1 MRRLLTI
8 ALLALAL
15 TRPCAADESPAPAV
29 VVTTSVLEQATRDL
43 LGPQSPVTV
52 TSLQPP
58 ASCPGHFD
66 LSPRLLPALRQ
77 ARLLLRHDFQ
87 AGLDTRLEGIAGP
100 ELHIA
105 ALPSSGSLLV
115 PAHYEALLQAA
126 ADQLAQ
132 AWPDQADT
140 VRARL
145 QALRP
150 DLQALDRQLRQEALP
165 LAGAPVIAAFHQQDF
180 CRYLGLDVVA
190 VLPPGEDHS
199 PRRLQPL
206 LEARAE
212 AVVGNLQN
220 GRQAAEA
227 LAERRDQPVAIL
239 SNFPGVPG
247 YGDDLAALCRA
258 NLEQLR
264 AALRT
269 QSCGQP

>member
-1 MRRLLTI
+1 MRRLLPLI
-8 ALLALAL
+8 LLALAL
-15 TRPCAADESPAPAV
+15 LTPCAADEAPAPAV
-29 VVTTSVLEQATRDL
+29 VVTTSLLEQAARDL
-43 LGPQSPVTV
+43 LGPDSPVAV
-52 TSLQPP
+52 TSLLPP

-66 LSPRLLPALRQ
+66 LSPRLLPALRR

-87 AGLDTRLEGIAGP
+87 AGLDARLEGVAGP
-100 ELHIA
+100 DLRIA

-126 ADQLAQ
+126 ADQLAR
-132 AWPDQADT
+132 AFTDQADT
-140 VRARL
+140 IAANL
-145 QALRP
+145 AALRP
-150 DLQALDRQLRQEALP
+150 GLEALDRRLHQSARP

-199 PRRLQPL
+199 PRALQPL
-206 LEARAE
+206 LEAPAE

-227 LAERRDQPVAIL
+227 LAERRQQPVAIL

-247 YGDDLAALCRA
+247 YGDDLAALCLA
-258 NLEQLR
+258 NLEQLQ
-264 AALRT
+264 AALGR